1 MGPSIRYRKSVH
13 EKEVVV
19 QKATEVLTEIHE
31 GWTPDI
37 VVGIDFGMTYTGEC
51 QHIPRE
57 QTCFKGLICNSIE
70 LSIDV
75 LI

>member
-37 VVGIDFGMTYTGEC
+37 VVGIDFGTQSSC
-51 QHIPRE
+51 VAV
-57 QTCFKGLICNSIE
+57 FKNE
-70 LSIDV
+70 AVDV
-75 LI
+75 VANENGTFV